1 MIFGQSSVENN
12 CNTGLFCKNGCGF
25 YGSQQF
31 DGFCSK
37 CFKARSAAAGQP
49 CIVSTTEVHPEPK
62 AGLSN
67 QTGAPSVSVTS
78 VAVAEPR
85 PTVSPAPTL
94 QPTSEY
100 KPAASSPRV
109 PSPSTSRPQSPNLQS
124 EEVSVA
130 SATQRTASPV
140 GKRCGECNKKL
151 TIVEQGIECA
161 CGGSFCSYHRYTDR
175 HNCSFDYRAEARE
188 KLEKANPT
196 VKAEKVRKL

>member
-1 MIFGQSSVENN
+1 MNFGQSSVENN

-37 CFKARSAAAGQP
+37 CFKARSADAGQP
-49 CIVSTTEVHPEPK
+49 RVAGTTEVHPEPESV
-62 AGLSN
+62 LPN
-67 QTGAPSVSVTS
+67 QSGVPSVSVTS
-78 VAVAEPR
+78 VAVAEPQ
-85 PTVSPAPTL
+85 PSVSTAPTL

-100 KPAASSPRV
+100 RPATHSPRSSSP
-109 PSPSTSRPQSPNLQS
+109 SASRPQSPNLQS
-124 EEVSVA
+124 EEVSATSV
-130 SATQRTASPV
+130 TQRTASPV
-140 GKRCGECNKKL
+140 GKRCLECNKKL